1 MSKQVYLG
9 IDLGAESGRVMA
21 GIWDGKRIALEELH
35 RFPNGGVAVGET
47 LRWDVV
53 RLWAEIQNG
62 LSIAAKKFGNVIVS
76 IGVDTWGVDFVL
88 LTKND
93 EMLGLP
99 YHYRDSRTHG
109 VMDAAFRQVS
119 RGEIFANTGLQ
130 FLEFNSLYQ
139 LLALRKNNPDLL
151 AAADRFLMIP
161 DWLNWCLCGS
171 RVVEFTNAST
181 TQCLNPATRTWASE
195 MLHKF
200 GLPENIFGELVEPG
214 TKLGQLR
221 ESVAARTG
229 LSRVAVIAPPTHDTA
244 AAVAGVPTANT
255 GSANWAYISSGTWS
269 LLGIESQK
277 PLLSKNVLD
286 ANLTNEAGIDGTWR
300 VLKNISGLWLVQ
312 QIKRSFEAR
321 GKTFDYAELVRL
333 AAAEKTSSIIDAN
346 DARCTNP
353 SNMAEAIQACCRETN
368 QPIPQTEG
376 ALVRCA
382 LESLASKYGEVLAS
396 LEQVSGQK
404 IDCIHIVG
412 GGSRNDLLNQLT
424 ANRCRRLVIAGP
436 VETTVL
442 GNLLTQLRANG
453 EVGSL
458 SEMRDIVRKS
468 SDVREFAPGKDS

>member
-1 MSKQVYLG
+1 MSKQIYLG

-21 GIWDGKRIALEELH
+21 GIWDGGRMTLEELH

-62 LSIAAKKFGNVIVS
+62 LTIAAKKFGNAIVS

-99 YHYRDSRTHG
+99 YHYRDARTRG
-109 VMDAAFRQVS
+109 MMEAAFARVG
-119 RGEIFANTGLQ
+119 RDEIFANTGSQ
-130 FLEFNSLYQ
+130 FLEINSLYQ
-139 LLALRKNNPDLL
+139 LLALQKSNPALL

-181 TQCLNPATRTWASE
+181 TQCLNPAKRTWAFE
-195 MLHKF
+195 TLRKF

-214 TKLGQLR
+214 TAIGQLR
-221 ESVAARTG
+221 ESVAARCG
-229 LSRVAVIAPPTHDTA
+229 LSRVKVIAPPTHDTA

-255 GSANWAYISSGTWS
+255 GKANWAYISSGTWS

-277 PLLSKNVLD
+277 PLLSKNILN

-300 VLKNISGLWLVQ
+300 VLKNITGLWLVQ
-312 QIKRSFEAR
+312 QLKRAFEAR
-321 GKTFDYAELVRL
+321 GKSFDYAELVRL
-333 AAAEKTSSIIDAN
+333 AAAEKTSSVIDPD
-346 DARCTNP
+346 DARCLNP
-353 SNMAEAIQACCRETN
+353 SNMAEAIQACCRDNGE
-368 QPIPQTEG
+368 PVPQTEG

-382 LESLASKYGEVLAS
+382 LESLANKYGDVLAN
-396 LEQVSGQK
+396 LEQVSGER
-404 IDCIHIVG
+404 IDCIHVVG
-412 GGSRNDLLNQLT
+412 GGSRNELLNQLT
-424 ANRCRRLVIAGP
+424 ANRCQRPVIAGP

-442 GNLLTQLRANG
+442 GNLLTQLRASG
-453 EVGSL
+453 EVRSL

-468 SDVREFAPGKDS
+468 SDVREFAPK